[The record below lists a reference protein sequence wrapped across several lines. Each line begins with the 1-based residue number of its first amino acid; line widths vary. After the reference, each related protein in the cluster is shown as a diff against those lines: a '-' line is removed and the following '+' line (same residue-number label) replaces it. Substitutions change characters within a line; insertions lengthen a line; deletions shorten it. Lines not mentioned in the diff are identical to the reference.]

1 MGFQEEFKDLQARS
15 MGGKGIYGSG
25 SRGATTRRIGADPE
39 DILAKALALDPS
51 SPNYKAEIG
60 KARRAAAKA
69 GMGYSVFDRQIQE
82 SRGGELEAEAKAA
95 VEEAKEKQ
103 EASKVSAL
111 GYYDKAAGDIAAS
124 KEAATGFY
132 QPFAEEIAEMPREL
146 IDPAMREEME
156 ATRRTQLG
164 AYGQNLAGQFGD
176 AGSGVQSGKRA
187 EIGMGIA
194 GMQADLPIELQ
205 LEIAEKNRQ
214 AKLGVIGAGVGVAG
228 AQAGVEGT
236 YANLGLGVAS
246 GKAGVET
253 AYQYDPGLEY
263 IKSLGYNQ
271 GYQNTL
277 GSSGGGGTT
286 TTTSSF
292 SSAPKPKATTTKPK
306 PYSYRQPFQASNTW
320 VSKGEGLVRV

>member
-1 MGFQEEFKDLQARS
+1 MAETKTRTEADIQKEIEKLRQSNTS
-15 MGGKGIYGSG
+15 MEQYYRTHDYGGKSLMGQQAPPIRENWKKIQALEKEIKGIPQ
-25 SRGATTRRIGADPE
+25 RE
-39 DILAKALALDPS
+39 KEAKQA
-51 SPNYKAEIG
+51 
-60 KARRAAAKA
+60 
-69 GMGYSVFDRQIQE
+69 
-82 SRGGELEAEAKAA
+82 ELEAEAKAA
-95 VEEAKEKQ
+95 VEEAKAKQ

-111 GYYDKAAGDIAAS
+111 GYYDKAAGDIATS
-124 KEAATGFY
+124 KTAAQGYY
-132 QPFAEEIAEMPREL
+132 QPFADEIAEMPREL

-214 AKLGVIGAGVGVAG
+214 SQLGVIGAGMNVAG
-228 AQAGVEGT
+228 AQAGVEGQ
-236 YANLGLGVAS
+236 YAGMGLGVAS

-263 IKSLGYNQ
+263 IKSLGYSQ

-277 GSSGGGGTT
+277 GSTGGGTT
-286 TTTSSF
+286 TTTSGGSMRT
-292 SSAPKPKATTTKPK
+292 STAPRSGGGLPPQPKFGTGLKK
-306 PYSYRQPFQASNTW
+306 MGVVNGKFVQQGTW
-320 VSKGEGLVRV
+320 

>member
-1 MGFQEEFKDLQARS
+1 MAKTRTREEILKLLNKTKPYTSGNVTIQRNVILGAERSALQAELR
-15 MGGKGIYGSG
+15 GSQTQKQ
-25 SRGATTRRIGADPE
+25 SD
-39 DILAKALALDPS
+39 
-51 SPNYKAEIG
+51 
-60 KARRAAAKA
+60 
-69 GMGYSVFDRQIQE
+69 
-82 SRGGELEAEAKAA
+82 LEAEAKAA
-95 VEEAKEKQ
+95 VEEAKAKQ

-111 GYYDKAAGDIAAS
+111 GYYDTAAADIATS
-124 KEAATGFY
+124 KTAAQGFY
-132 QPFAEEIAEMPREL
+132 QPFAEEIAGMDREL

-176 AGSGVQSGKRA
+176 AGSGVQTGKRA

-214 AKLGVIGAGVGVAG
+214 AKLGVIGAGMNVAG
-228 AQAGVEGT
+228 AQAGVEGQ
-236 YANLGLGVAS
+236 YAGMGLGVAS

-286 TTTSSF
+286 TTTSTMGGSTK
-292 SSAPKPKATTTKPK
+292 SSTGTSRGGLPTQPKFGTGLKKMGVDPKTKK
-306 PYSYRQPFQASNTW
+306 FVQLGTW
-320 VSKGEGLVRV
+320 

>member
-1 MGFQEEFKDLQARS
+1 MATRTKEDIQKEIDALKKKQPAFRS
-15 MGGKGIYGSG
+15 MV
-25 SRGATTRRIGADPE
+25 R
-39 DILAKALALDPS
+39 
-51 SPNYKAEIG
+51 N
-60 KARRAAAKA
+60 AKA
-69 GMGYSVFDRQIQE
+69 GVNYNQEYQDIQGQIQSLTKE
-82 SRGGELEAEAKAA
+82 AKGAQTTKQSELEAEAKAA
-95 VEEAKEKQ
+95 VEEAKAKQ

-111 GYYDKAAGDIAAS
+111 GYYDKAAGDIATS
-124 KEAATGFY
+124 KTAAMGFY

-164 AYGQNLAGQFGD
+164 AYGQNLAGMYGD
-176 AGSGVQSGKRA
+176 AGSGVQTGKRA

-214 AKLGVIGAGVGVAG
+214 AKLGAIGAGMNVAG
-228 AQAGVEGT
+228 AQAGVEGQ
-236 YANLGLGVAS
+236 YAGMGLGVAG
-246 GKAGVET
+246 GKAGVEQS
-253 AYQYDPGLEY
+253 YSYDPGLEY
-263 IKSLGYNQ
+263 IKQLGYNQ

-292 SSAPKPKATTTKPK
+292 KSAPKPKATTTKPK
-306 PYSYRQPFQASNTW
+306 PYSI
-320 VSKGEGLVRV
+320 KGSLFGNW

>member
-1 MGFQEEFKDLQARS
+1 MATRTKEEIQKEIDALRKKQSGLGSYQLMTRSGQSNNNAKIQAINNQIYSLQ
-15 MGGKGIYGSG
+15 KEQTGSQTQKQ
-25 SRGATTRRIGADPE
+25 SD
-39 DILAKALALDPS
+39 
-51 SPNYKAEIG
+51 
-60 KARRAAAKA
+60 
-69 GMGYSVFDRQIQE
+69 
-82 SRGGELEAEAKAA
+82 LEAEAKAA
-95 VEEAKEKQ
+95 VEEAKAKQ

-111 GYYDKAAGDIAAS
+111 GYYDTAAADIATS
-124 KEAATGFY
+124 KTAAQGFY
-132 QPFAEEIAEMPREL
+132 QPFADEIAGMDREL

-214 AKLGVIGAGVGVAG
+214 SQLGVIGAGMNVAG
-228 AQAGVEGT
+228 AQAGVEGQ
-236 YANLGLGVAS
+236 YAGMGLGVAS

-277 GSSGGGGTT
+277 GASGGGTT
-286 TTTSSF
+286 TTTSGGGF
-292 SSAPKPKATTTKPK
+292 TTAPKKKTTTPK
-306 PYSYRQPFQASNTW
+306 LGQGGTSYAGGTTDWDYYLKN
-320 VSKGEGLVRV
+320 K